1 MKKEISQDRKFL
13 IERLSYFRTKKKM
26 SARELSNT
34 LGFSDGYIAK
44 FEMGQLNMPSEV
56 LLDALNVLQVS
67 PSKFFSKNPE
77 TFDENNELLKQINS
91 LSEENIQ
98 FVKSLIA
105 KLK

>member
-13 IERLSYFRTKKKM
+13 IERLSYFRAKKKM

-34 LGFSDGYIAK
+34 MGFSDGYIAK
-44 FEMGQLNMPSEV
+44 FEMGQINMPSEV
-56 LLDALNVLQVS
+56 LLDALHILEVS

-77 TFDENNELLKQINS
+77 QYDINNELLNQINS
-91 LSEENIQ
+91 LSDENVE